1 MDIVNSL
8 SQIMDAF
15 TNYESADEVTKDKY
29 YSTVKSYFY
38 DPETLRDE
46 KNQYKLEDRIELC
59 TKLSNWL
66 YVEKDFDLVPIT
78 KLMLDFSYRYKISI
92 PIHKKTYNFDG
103 KILKLSFPYLLER
116 NYFSDKPY
124 KLNLHLKIIGQAPP
138 KLFVQYFGEVI
149 DCESSEIEEIALPKN
164 DFILLEL
171 PDVNGPIV
179 KINFTTE
186 IEVNFS
192 FTLIALT
199 AV

>member
-59 TKLSNWL
+59 TKLSDWL
-66 YVEKDFDLVPIT
+66 YAGKDFDLVPFTSVI
-78 KLMLDFSYRYKISI
+78 LDFSFRYNLSI
-92 PIHKKTYNFDG
+92 PIHKKTYDFNG
-103 KILKLSFPYLLER
+103 KILNLSFPYLLER
-116 NYFSDKPY
+116 NYFSDDAY
-124 KLNLHLKIIGQAPP
+124 KLNLHLKIIGIAPP
-138 KLFVQYFGEVI
+138 KLFVQYFGEVTE
-149 DCESSEIEEIALPKN
+149 CETSEIEEI
-164 DFILLEL
+164 ILNNNNLVIL
-171 PDVNGPIV
+171 KTPYLYPIV
-179 KINFTTE
+179 KIKFTTE
-186 IEVNFS
+186 IEANFS
-192 FTLIALT
+192 FTLIGLT